1 MPKVI
6 KVGHQSELVP
16 ADKFKYA
23 KFPFK
28 EFNCVQSR
36 VFEHADQDVNMV
48 IAAKTGVG
56 KTYCAEMLLSHEVR
70 ERGGK
75 GMYLAPLKAL
85 AAEKSDDWTE
95 PDHHFADQRVS
106 ICTGDYLLTPKRRD
120 ELDAANLV
128 VMSCE
133 MLNSRCRNAES
144 EASRFLRDTK
154 TLVVDEAHLLTVP
167 GRGDHLENG
176 IVKYSKMNPD
186 GRLVFLSATMPNVDQ
201 IGGWL
206 SRLNGKDTVVLESD
220 YRPVPL
226 HTHYEKYDDEA
237 YSYEGVQ
244 EAMCWRAM
252 GLVDQ
257 KNEEKF
263 LIFGHTKK
271 TVAMMHA
278 KLKKAGYNC
287 EMHTSDLDK
296 KTRRDAER
304 RFRAGEIQV
313 LVATSGLAWGC
324 NFPARNM
331 ISLGVHRGLQEV
343 PVYDI
348 EQMKG
353 RAGRPGYDPE
363 GHAYILLPAS
373 RMADQIHRLQQPQR
387 IESQLFD
394 PKNPRASKVLAF
406 HLVSEVHHKEV
417 EDRAAVKGWYA
428 DTLAAHQNK
437 NLDDHVVENVL
448 TDLLRCSAVKEEEGK
463 LRATAIGKI
472 ASMFYFSPFDV
483 SDLSKNFNRLFR
495 DGKEN
500 DDHWIAAALAWT
512 DGHRANIAS
521 NAEKEEYEGFEARM
535 YKSGATKA
543 IAPNGWYSDGAM
555 KVAYGYF
562 CCLRGIYSQTFAG
575 LMSGLKY
582 DSGRVKQVL
591 QTLDVMGCKWNKRDW
606 LVQLEQRIRSGVP
619 VELLDVAR
627 LDGIGKVKAQKL
639 YDNGLKTVK
648 EIAANV
654 PRIVQAL
661 SCSVKTAEKLAAT
674 AKELLDAEGR

>member
-1 MPKVI
+1 MPEVI
-6 KVGHQSELVP
+6 KVGDQKKLVP
-16 ADKFKYA
+16 TSSYEYA
-23 KFPFK
+23 KFPFE

-36 VFEHADQDVNMV
+36 VCEFATQDVNMV

-56 KTYCAEMLLSHEVR
+56 KTYCAEMFLGHEVR
-70 ERGGK
+70 KRVGK

-85 AAEKSDDWTE
+85 AAEKADDWTDA
-95 PDHHFADQRVS
+95 DHHFADQKVS
-106 ICTGDYLLTPKRRD
+106 ICTGDYLLTPKRKA

-133 MLNSRCRNAES
+133 MLNSRCRNAAS
-144 EASRFLRDTK
+144 EASKFLGQTK

-206 SRLNGKDTVVLESD
+206 SSLNGKDTVVLESD

-226 HTHYEKYDDEA
+226 FTHYDKYDDDA
-237 YSYEGVQ
+237 YSYDGKQ
-244 EAMCWRAM
+244 EAICWEAM
-252 GLVDQ
+252 RIVDG
-257 KNEEKF
+257 KSDEKF

-271 TVAMMHA
+271 TVKLMFDR
-278 KLKKAGYNC
+278 LKKAGYEC
-287 EMHTSDLDK
+287 EMHTSDLEK
-296 KTRRDAER
+296 AKRRDVEQ
-304 RFRAGEIQV
+304 RFRAGKFQV

-331 ISLGVHRGLQEV
+331 ISLGVHRGMSEV

-353 RAGRPGYDPE
+353 RAGRPGYDTE
-363 GHAYILLPAS
+363 GHAHILLPS
-373 RMADQIHRLQQPQR
+373 SNMADQMYRLQKPQR

-394 PKNPRASKVLAF
+394 IKNPRCSKVLAF
-406 HLVSEVHHKEV
+406 HLVSEIHHQDVETREEV
-417 EDRAAVKGWYA
+417 EGWYA

-437 NLDDHVVENVL
+437 SLDAGAVENTV
-448 TDLLRCSAVKEEEGK
+448 TDLLRCGAVKEEDGL

-472 ASMFYFSPFDV
+472 ASIFYFSPFDV
-483 SDLSKNFNRLFR
+483 SDLSKNFNRLFK
-495 DGKEN
+495 DGKHDN
-500 DDHWIAAALAWT
+500 DYWIAAALGWV
-512 DGHRANIAS
+512 DSHKFSIAS
-521 NAEKEEYEGFEARM
+521 NAEKEELAGFEANLI
-535 YKSGATKA
+535 KSGATKA
-543 IAPNGWYSDGAM
+543 LAPNGWRFEGAT
-555 KVAYGYF
+555 KTAYGYF
-562 CCLRGIYSQTFAG
+562 CCLRGIFTQTFAG

-591 QTLDVMGCKWNKRDW
+591 QALDAMGAKWGKKEW

-619 VELLDVAR
+619 VHLLDVAR
-627 LDGIGKVKAQKL
+627 LDGISKVKGQKL
-639 YDNGLKTVK
+639 YDHGLTTLTEV
-648 EIAANV
+648 AANV
-654 PRIVQAL
+654 PRIIQAL
-661 SCSVKTAEKLAAT
+661 SCTAKAAEKIAGN
-674 AKELLDAEGR
+674 AKELLDAQG